1 MRYIERTLKALYED
15 GIIAGNDLKRME
27 EDSII
32 AIRLV
37 DKNVATSRFIDQ
49 LYTVKEAY
57 EYLLNAD
64 TAHYK
69 KKILQQCNLND
80 YITPNLVYDEE
91 KSEAAQKDLLSNISW
106 ANGFVLNG
114 QKIIDR
120 GEIVDEQ
127 TYNILESLR
136 KEWEKRS
143 DSVQEKRLTLA
154 GQILYVGI
162 FLFCFMAYLEL
173 FRADYYERKG
183 TLTLLFALI
192 VFFPVLSSIMV
203 EQNLSS
209 IYVVPFAMIPIIVR
223 VFLDSRTAFMAHVTI
238 ICFAPSLY
246 VFHMSLSCY
255 R

>member
-1 MRYIERTLKALYED
+1 MRIPPT
-15 GIIAGNDLKRME
+15 
-27 EDSII
+27 
-32 AIRLV
+32 
-37 DKNVATSRFIDQ
+37 T
-49 LYTVKEAY
+49 
-57 EYLLNAD
+57 
-64 TAHYK
+64 K

-154 GQILYVGI
+154 GQILYVGSSCSASWPI
-162 FLFCFMAYLEL
+162 WSCSGQIIMNEKEHSPCYL
-173 FRADYYERKG
+173 R
-183 TLTLLFALI
+183 
-192 VFFPVLSSIMV
+192 
-203 EQNLSS
+203 
-209 IYVVPFAMIPIIVR
+209 
-223 VFLDSRTAFMAHVTI
+223 
-238 ICFAPSLY
+238 
-246 VFHMSLSCY
+246 
-255 R
+255 